1 MIIYIPGDP
10 VGKERPRHT
19 RNGHTYTP
27 EKTKAYEEKIAWA
40 WKQAHGEMIDG
51 PVEMTITA
59 YYRIPTRATLVQ
71 KEQMRSGDILP
82 EKRPDID
89 NVVKSAMDGLQGVA
103 YKDDAKVVRI
113 SAAKLYSEDPG
124 LRVDIKEITRLGY
137 FRRRW
142 EHIING
148 LTGNITELFNMEKE
162 EPNENQT

>member
-27 EKTKAYEEKIAWA
+27 DKTKAYEERIAWA
-40 WKQAHGEMIDG
+40 WKQAHGEMIER

-59 YYRIPTRATLVQ
+59 YYRIPKSATLAQ
-71 KEQMRSGDILP
+71 KEKMRTGDILP

-89 NVVKSAMDGLQGVA
+89 NVVKAVMDGCQGVA
-103 YKDDAKVVRI
+103 FKDDAKVVRI
-113 SAAKLYSEDPG
+113 SAAKLYSEEPG
-124 LRVDIKEITRLGY
+124 LMVDIKEVTRLGY

-142 EHIING
+142 EQIVNG
-148 LTGNITELFNMEKE
+148 MAGNIMELFNMEME
-162 EPNENQT
+162 ET

>member
-10 VGKERPRHT
+10 VGKERPRHDP
-19 RNGHTYTP
+19 RHPERRPHTP

-51 PVEMTITA
+51 PVEMMITA
-59 YYRIPTRATLVQ
+59 YYRIPKSATLAQ
-71 KEQMRSGDILP
+71 KEKMRTGDILP

-89 NVVKSAMDGLQGVA
+89 NVVKAVMDGCQGVA
-103 YKDDAKVVRI
+103 FKDDAKVVRV
-113 SAAKLYSEDPG
+113 SAAKLYSEEPG

-142 EHIING
+142 EQIVNG
-148 LTGNITELFNMEKE
+148 MAGNIREMLNMEKE
-162 EPNENQT
+162 GKA

>member
-10 VGKERPRHT
+10 VGKERPRVA
-19 RNGHTYTP
+19 NGHIYTP

-59 YYRIPTRATLVQ
+59 YYRIPTRATLAQ

-89 NVVKSAMDGLQGVA
+89 NVVKCAMDGLQGVA
-103 YKDDAKVVRI
+103 YKDDAKVVSV
-113 SAAKLYSEDPG
+113 SAAKLYSEEPG
-124 LRVDIKEITRLGY
+124 LRVEVKEIPRLRY
-137 FRRRW
+137 FRQLW
-142 EHIING
+142 EQIING
-148 LTGNITELFNMEKE
+148 LTGNITELFNMERE
-162 EPNENQT
+162 ETK